1 MTFFYNYSV
10 SVIRSNKGK
19 CEIYAAPFAVFLD
32 ESSINYVEPD
42 ISVICD
48 PDKLDEKGCHG
59 APDWIIEIVS
69 PGSRMMDYH
78 VKLFKYCNAGVTEY
92 WVVDPEKKRITV
104 HNFLRETTEE
114 YGLYDPVPVGIY
126 DNFSIKLNL

>member
-1 MTFFYNYSV
+1 
-10 SVIRSNKGK
+10 
-19 CEIYAAPFAVFLD
+19 
-32 ESSINYVEPD
+32 
-42 ISVICD
+42 
-48 PDKLDEKGCHG
+48 
-59 APDWIIEIVS
+59 
-69 PGSRMMDYH
+69 MMDYH

-114 YGLYDPVPVGIY
+114 YGLYDSVPVGIY